1 MDCSVS
7 QQYELHPLCSLFP
20 RMQGAEF
27 SALVEDIRAVGLRE
41 PIILHEGLILDGGNR
56 YRACLEA
63 GVEPQFMK
71 FGGGNLVSYVLSAN
85 LHRRHMTPGQQA
97 AIVASAQ
104 DWAQAQ
110 TVGRPKNGS
119 DYPISTTEDRA
130 AMSGASVPT
139 QKLAD
144 RVAKTDP
151 GLAKQV
157 AQGEISLPKAVEQ
170 ITGKRPGAKPV
181 TSVQEPSDPV
191 PVPATP
197 APSEPTP
204 AASETDELREQLDE
218 ARSMLRDLADELAIL
233 SDIKAGDE
241 AKRLMKL
248 QAENRALKSQ
258 LDDYINQNAQLKR
271 QVKMMQRQLG
281 STARA

>member
-1 MDCSVS
+1 
-7 QQYELHPLCSLFP
+7 
-20 RMQGAEF
+20 MQGAEF

-104 DWAQAQ
+104 DWAKQAASGSNQ
-110 TVGRPKNGS
+110 HRSFAQGGS
-119 DYPISTTEDRA
+119 DDPPSSDLDTRAKRA
-130 AMSGASVPT
+130 AISGASEAT
-139 QKLAD
+139 QKRAD
-144 RVAKTDP
+144 KVAQADP
-151 GLAKQV
+151 DLAKQV

-170 ITGKRPGAKPV
+170 ITGKRPGTKPV
-181 TSVQEPSDPV
+181 ASAQASEPVS
-191 PVPATP
+191 TP
-197 APSEPTP
+197 AP
-204 AASETDELREQLDE
+204 SETDELREQLDE

-281 STARA
+281 STARD